1 MTHSRRTVVPA
12 LLAGALLVL
21 AGCTGTSAPE
31 PSAAPTHT
39 STPLGAKW
47 VWAQFD
53 EVKPYLTELKGGH
66 TYVEVVL
73 CDVEKSK
80 GVFDWAVPDSY
91 VTRAREIGITSLV
104 KLRTG
109 RCWATPGEPK
119 FSRGHG
125 VTESAMPG
133 DMGVYT
139 DFVTQA
145 VRRYSDLGVS
155 EFAIENEVNSP
166 SFWDGTPSEY
176 AVLARAGAQAVHA
189 AEPSALVVDGS
200 VSSAGAGYAVAK
212 GLLDAGREADAVA
225 TYQAYYE
232 RRFGTRDGE
241 AAINEVAS
249 PAELRAELARP
260 GPASMV
266 AFMDVINGLFDE
278 GVLPDA
284 PGALLRGMAGT
295 AGHLDLPAVE
305 ARPTSVPL
313 ELWELGIWDDD
324 RGVGKD
330 QRVAEVVKATVI
342 ALAAGAQ
349 KVLWLP
355 LLDNP
360 AGRLG
365 QTLHGLVSSSGDV
378 LGSASAFAL
387 IARAAADG
395 AAVRPV
401 TRAGLAGATFD
412 SAPATMVT
420 WARGEPVALP
430 SVSGATGTTLDAA
443 TTVSTTAP
451 AHHDGHE
458 AAGPH
463 HDERPA
469 VSPTGDHPVND
480 PRTNLPHAD
489 PPSPDPTRLV
499 FVGGLHRSGTTPFAR
514 ILGEHPDVSGL
525 EGTGVIEDEG
535 QHLQSVYP
543 PGTAYGGS
551 GHFARDP
558 RAHLTETSPLATPA
572 NAERLLAAW
581 APYWDLR
588 RACLVE
594 KSPPNIVMSRF
605 LQALYPDARFIM
617 VIRHP
622 VTVAP
627 VDPQVDPLHLPRPPQ
642 VRQPDRPRRALAGR
656 SPGAARG
663 PSPPAQRP
671 PRALRGLR
679 AEPTGHVR
687 RRQGLSRPGH
697 PDPDREGAWRR
708 ERRLQQTWAS
718 YRRPVRPGGVQRA
731 LITRRFGEE
740 IAAYGYDVDDLMSY
754 EPGPST
760 LLS

>member
-1 MTHSRRTVVPA
+1 M
-12 LLAGALLVL
+12 L

-80 GVFDWAVPDSY
+80 GVFDWAVPDSH

-212 GLLDAGREADAVA
+212 GLLDAGREAEAVA

-278 GVLPDA
+278 GVFQTRQVHYYEA
-284 PGALLRGMAGT
+284 WQA
-295 AGHLDLPAVE
+295 LPATLTYL
-305 ARPTSVPL
+305 RSNTPTSVPL

-430 SVSGATGTTLDAA
+430 SVAGASGTTLDAA
-443 TTVSTTAP
+443 TTVSATAP
-451 AHHDGHE
+451 
-458 AAGPH
+458 P
-463 HDERPA
+463 
-469 VSPTGDHPVND
+469 
-480 PRTNLPHAD
+480 
-489 PPSPDPTRLV
+489 
-499 FVGGLHRSGTTPFAR
+499 
-514 ILGEHPDVSGL
+514 
-525 EGTGVIEDEG
+525 
-535 QHLQSVYP
+535 
-543 PGTAYGGS
+543 
-551 GHFARDP
+551 
-558 RAHLTETSPLATPA
+558 TET
-572 NAERLLAAW
+572 
-581 APYWDLR
+581 
-588 RACLVE
+588 
-594 KSPPNIVMSRF
+594 
-605 LQALYPDARFIM
+605 
-617 VIRHP
+617 
-622 VTVAP
+622 VT
-627 VDPQVDPLHLPRPPQ
+627 
-642 VRQPDRPRRALAGR
+642 RQP
-656 SPGAARG
+656 
-663 PSPPAQRP
+663 
-671 PRALRGLR
+671 
-679 AEPTGHVR
+679 V
-687 RRQGLSRPGH
+687 
-697 PDPDREGAWRR
+697 
-708 ERRLQQTWAS
+708 
-718 YRRPVRPGGVQRA
+718 
-731 LITRRFGEE
+731 LITTSGPLSALQE
-740 IAAYGYDVDDLMSY
+740 ISR
-754 EPGPST
+754 
-760 LLS
+760 